1 MWGFNMR
8 ISDFIP
14 ILIVITALI
23 VTVTLGI
30 CNNID
35 FSELMIR
42 CMAVTIVF
50 GIFGSLITKTVL
62 NLIEYYRVSIHIQ
75 GKGGTVSA
83 TGSKLDIKVPPL
95 DDEALEAIDYDSDNE
110 FIEVNPA
117 DLSKYINSNTD

>member
-8 ISDFIP
+8 TSDFIP

-35 FSELMIR
+35 FSVLMIR

-62 NLIEYYRVSIHIQ
+62 NLVEYYRVSIHIQ
-75 GKGGTVSA
+75 DKGGTVPA

-95 DDEALEAIDYDSDNE
+95 DDEALEAIDYEIDNE
-110 FIEVNPA
+110 FVEVNPA
-117 DLSKYINSNTD
+117 DMSKYSNSNMD

>member
-75 GKGGTVSA
+75 DKGGTVSA

>member
-1 MWGFNMR
+1 MWGFDMKM
-8 ISDFIP
+8 SDFIP
-14 ILIVITALI
+14 VLIVITALI

-30 CNNID
+30 CNNVD
-35 FSELMIR
+35 FSILMIR

-75 GKGGTVSA
+75 DKGGTVSA

-95 DDEALEAIDYDSDNE
+95 DDEALETIDYDGDNE
-110 FIEVNPA
+110 FVEVNPA
-117 DLSKYINSNTD
+117 DMSKYSDSNMD